1 MIYTLD
7 AQAKNTRDW
16 MELQTLVW
24 LSLSVNSNF
33 LGVCSFV
40 KFRRF
45 HLIFFTHSWEGNLVL
60 SVGFCK

>member
-1 MIYTLD
+1 
-7 AQAKNTRDW
+7 

-40 KFRRF
+40 KFRRI
-45 HLIFFTHSWEGNLVL
+45 HLIFFTHNLEGNLVL